1 MPDSADKKLLKDNSP
16 PKPYP
21 SPQISS
27 FHLPSS
33 PQIPLVSSRFVS
45 SPPPKFHSLARS
57 PPPSNFVVSSP
68 LLPPNF
74 VCLVCPAP
82 LPQFRWPRLPSSP
95 QISLSRL
102 RGPLPPPPNYFLR
115 GLCSLPPILLRGL
128 FPLPPTTFCV
138 VRASLPPILFARS
151 IPPPLNQF
159 LRGPCPSPQ
168 LFFVNPRTPPVPPKT
183 QNHTP
188 KPHGYCHFL
197 SWTFQCF

>member
-95 QISLSRL
+95 HFSLFLLPSSPQISLSRL
-102 RGPLPPPPNYFLR
+102 PPKFRLSRLPCSPPPISLTSPALLPKKFHCLACPPPPKLR
-115 GLCSLPPILLRGL
+115 LSRL
-128 FPLPPTTFCV
+128 
-138 VRASLPPILFARS
+138 AS
-151 IPPPLNQF
+151 
-159 LRGPCPSPQ
+159 SP
-168 LFFVNPRTPPVPPKT
+168 
-183 QNHTP
+183 
-188 KPHGYCHFL
+188 
-197 SWTFQCF
+197 